1 METIAKIRRMYHV
14 DKLGFKTISKALN
27 LSKNTVKKIIREDIS
42 SLKYSRKSNAYPVLE
57 PYKAFLQNALDEDEK
72 SPKKYK
78 RTAKKLF
85 LELKQ
90 QGYAGSYDTVHHF
103 ISRIKKQPI
112 KRLAK
117 AYVPLTFEKG
127 EAFQFGWS
135 NEEVILDGTLTSIK
149 VAHIRLCYSR
159 FFLVVAYLNEEMEMV
174 MDAHAKA
181 FEFFG
186 GQPRKGIYDNMKT
199 AVQKILS
206 GRNRL
211 FNRRF
216 LELCSYYCFEPVAC
230 RPNAGW
236 EKGQVE
242 NQVGFLREIFF
253 SPLRKVTDLDSLNKS
268 LKEDCLSFVKQHK
281 HPEEKDKTVFEIY
294 EKEKPILNSYR
305 GLFKAY
311 KLETAVVSSYCLVN
325 YATNAYSVKC
335 EYVERLVKLHIYAD
349 EIQIFH
355 EEQCIAKHKRSF
367 ERFKK
372 IYDPWHYVPLLE
384 RKPGALRNGAP
395 FKALTLPSAL
405 QQIRTRLSSYADGDK
420 QFIKILLEASKN
432 SLEDVNIACAKALQ
446 QGSSSY
452 AMVLHHLKNP
462 DAVEEPLCELQAYN
476 QIYLSCTSEG
486 GNSHV

>member
-14 DKLGFKTISKALN
+14 EKLGFKTISKALN
-27 LSKNTVKKIIREDIS
+27 LSKNTVKKIIREDKS
-42 SLKYSRKSNAYPVLE
+42 SLKYSRKSNTYPVLA
-57 PYKAFLQNALDEDEK
+57 PYKAFLKNALEEDEK
-72 SPKKYK
+72 SLKKYK

-85 LELKQ
+85 LELQQ
-90 QGYAGSYDTVHHF
+90 QGYPGSYDAVHHF
-103 ISRIKKQPI
+103 VSSLKKQPT

-127 EAFQFGWS
+127 EAFQFDWS

-149 VAHIRLCYSR
+149 IAHIRLCYSR

-206 GRNRL
+206 GKHRV

-216 LELCSYYCFEPVAC
+216 LELCSHYCFEPVAC
-230 RPNAGW
+230 TPNAGW
-236 EKGQVE
+236 EKGQIE

-253 SPLRKVTDLDSLNKS
+253 SPLRKATDLEDLNKS
-268 LKEDCLSFVKQHK
+268 LKVDCLSFAKQHK
-281 HPEEKDKTVFEIY
+281 HPEEKDKTVFEVY
-294 EKEKPILNSYR
+294 QEEKSFLNTYR
-305 GLFKAY
+305 SPFKACRI
-311 KLETAVVSSYCLVN
+311 ETAVVSSYCLVQH
-325 YATNAYSVKC
+325 ATNSYSVKC

-395 FKALTLPSAL
+395 FKELGLPPALS
-405 QQIRTRLSSYADGDK
+405 QIRTKLSAYEDGDK
-420 QFIKILLEASKN
+420 QFIKILLEASKS
-432 SLEDVNIACAKALQ
+432 SLEDVNTACIKTLEE
-446 QGSSSY
+446 GGSSY

-462 DAVEEPLCELQAYN
+462 DADGAPFCELQAYN
-476 QIYLSCTSEG
+476 QTYLNCTSAG
-486 GNSHV
+486 DDSHV